1 MAKNVYNALRS
12 VAEGQANRVFKS
24 AVGVLK
30 NKAIDIIRGEKS
42 SGDTSDFAAAF
53 SKYSTQNLTFPLD
66 IEAPAG
72 ANGNQGHYIQ
82 FFINEQT
89 DEVLDYMNKD
99 KYDAALSKKGFLDDD
114 ETILQGMA
122 ETEFNKQVTVRR
134 PKLRTLWE
142 KYPFE
147 GLTAKEQRELEPGP
161 NDYESVTYEPDDAVT
176 NAANFYSAIA
186 EIAADTTG
194 VAATKKMNR
203 EHQSLSVK
211 RKATVRM
218 STSICMYMPP
228 TVEVKYGAEYIDTEI
243 GTGTMIGAAAYQD
256 IVAGASIQDVV
267 SDNIKPVAAN
277 LSDAALRG
285 AFGAID
291 LFPGFAGSREV
302 FEMQRGFIKAPRME
316 LAFKGIPKRDFS
328 YEFKMMPKSAA
339 EAAMAE
345 KIVKKFKTMMLPE
358 IKNAGAMQ
366 LTMPATFDIQYMHVG
381 QENSHLNKIGT
392 CVLTNMDVKYG
403 GDKYKT
409 YKDAVPMETS
419 MTLNFKELD
428 LITRDKAEEGF

>member
-24 AVGVLK
+24 AVGVLR

-42 SGDTSDFAAAF
+42 SGDTSDFASIF

-82 FFINEQT
+82 FFVNEQT

-99 KYDAALSKKGFLDDD
+99 KYDAGLTPEDTPES
-114 ETILQGMA
+114 ILYIAQQMA
-122 ETEFNKQVTVRR
+122 ELEILDNLVG
-134 PKLRTLWE
+134 PKRNNAISDP
-142 KYPFE
+142 Y
-147 GLTAKEQRELEPGP
+147 G
-161 NDYESVTYEPDDAVT
+161 VDAT
-176 NAANFYSAIA
+176 RQLYAS
-186 EIAADTTG
+186 E
-194 VAATKKMNR
+194 KMNR
-203 EHQSLSVK
+203 KHTSLSVK
-211 RKATVRM
+211 RRPTVRM
-218 STSICMYMPP
+218 TASICMYMPP
-228 TVEVKYGAEYIDTEI
+228 TVEVKYGADYTDTEI
-243 GTGTMIGAAAYQD
+243 GTGTMLGAAAYQD
-256 IVAGASIQDVV
+256 ILAGKGLADTAVDTLNQS
-267 SDNIKPVAAN
+267 
-277 LSDAALRG
+277 RG
-285 AFGAID
+285 GLEDGAIRAAFGAID
-291 LFPGFAGSREV
+291 LLPGFAGSREV

-316 LAFKGIPKRDFS
+316 LAFKGIPKREFS

-358 IKNAGAMQ
+358 IKDASAMR

-428 LITRDKAEEGF
+428 LITREKAEEGF

>member
-1 MAKNVYNALRS
+1 MARNVYNALRS
-12 VAEGQANRVFKS
+12 VAEGQGNRVFKK

-30 NKAIDIIRGEKS
+30 NRAIDIIRGEKS
-42 SGDTSDFAAAF
+42 SGDTSDFASIF
-53 SKYSTQNLTFPLD
+53 SKYSTENLTFPLD

-89 DEVLDYMNKD
+89 DEVLSFNSKFSRFNKND
-99 KYDAALSKKGFLDDD
+99 FDAGLNFEVGDEDEASSARAQQRITDAYAELERLDSAEGSKNAISDIGGVDSALAFIKLSK
-114 ETILQGMA
+114 
-122 ETEFNKQVTVRR
+122 
-134 PKLRTLWE
+134 
-142 KYPFE
+142 
-147 GLTAKEQRELEPGP
+147 
-161 NDYESVTYEPDDAVT
+161 
-176 NAANFYSAIA
+176 
-186 EIAADTTG
+186 
-194 VAATKKMNR
+194 
-203 EHQSLSVK
+203 EHSSLSVK

-256 IVAGASIQDVV
+256 TLAGGSLQNVVNDSI
-267 SDNIKPVAAN
+267 IGAAAN

-285 AFGAID
+285 LFGAVD
-291 LFPGFAGSREV
+291 LFPGFGGSREV

-316 LAFKGIPKRDFS
+316 LAFKGIPKREFS

-358 IKNAGAMQ
+358 IKNARAMQ

-381 QENSHLNKIGT
+381 QENTHLNKIGT

-409 YKDAVPMETS
+409 YKDAVPIETS

-428 LITRDKAEEGF
+428 LITREKAEEGF

>member
-42 SGDTSDFAAAF
+42 SGDTSDFASIF

-66 IEAPAG
+66 IEARAG
-72 ANGNQGHYIQ
+72 TNGNQGHYIQ

-99 KYDAALSKKGFLDDD
+99 RYDAGLD
-114 ETILQGMA
+114 I
-122 ETEFNKQVTVRR
+122 V
-134 PKLRTLWE
+134 
-142 KYPFE
+142 E
-147 GLTAKEQRELEPGP
+147 GIGSGGIDRI
-161 NDYESVTYEPDDAVT
+161 
-176 NAANFYSAIA
+176 AIA
-186 EIAADTTG
+186 ELEQDYEDNLEGPPEPQRLQPFG
-194 VAATKKMNR
+194 VDASLALQKMNR
-203 EHQSLSVK
+203 EHRSLSVK

>member
-24 AVGVLK
+24 AVGVLR

-42 SGDTSDFAAAF
+42 SGDTSDFASIF

-99 KYDAALSKKGFLDDD
+99 RYDAGLD
-114 ETILQGMA
+114 I
-122 ETEFNKQVTVRR
+122 V
-134 PKLRTLWE
+134 
-142 KYPFE
+142 E
-147 GLTAKEQRELEPGP
+147 GIGSGGIDRI
-161 NDYESVTYEPDDAVT
+161 
-176 NAANFYSAIA
+176 AIA
-186 EIAADTTG
+186 ELELAYEDNLEGPKRNNAISDPYG
-194 VAATKKMNR
+194 VAGRLEQIASEKMNR
-203 EHQSLSVK
+203 KHTSLSVK

-291 LFPGFAGSREV
+291 LFPGFAGSKEV

-339 EAAMAE
+339 EAEMA
-345 KIVKKFKTMMLPE
+345 KNIIKTFKMYMLPE
-358 IKNAGAMQ
+358 IKSAASMQ
-366 LTMPATFDIQYMHVG
+366 LTTPATFDIQYMHLDK
-381 QENSHLNKIGT
+381 ENMNLNKIGT

>member
-1 MAKNVYNALRS
+1 MARNVYNALRS
-12 VAEGQANRVFKS
+12 VAEGQGNRVFKS
-24 AVGVLK
+24 AVGVLR

-42 SGDTSDFAAAF
+42 SGDTSDFASIF

-99 KYDAALSKKGFLDDD
+99 RYDAGLD
-114 ETILQGMA
+114 I
-122 ETEFNKQVTVRR
+122 V
-134 PKLRTLWE
+134 
-142 KYPFE
+142 E
-147 GLTAKEQRELEPGP
+147 GIGSGGIDRI
-161 NDYESVTYEPDDAVT
+161 
-176 NAANFYSAIA
+176 AIA
-186 EIAADTTG
+186 ELELAYEDNLEGPKRNNAISDPNG
-194 VAATKKMNR
+194 VAGRLEQIASEKMNR
-203 EHQSLSVK
+203 KHTSLSVK

-228 TVEVKYGAEYIDTEI
+228 TVEVKYGAEYTDTEI
-243 GTGTMIGAAAYQD
+243 GTGTMLAAAAYQD
-256 IVAGASIQDVV
+256 ILAGKSLADT
-267 SDNIKPVAAN
+267 AADTLQN
-277 LSDAALRG
+277 STGALSDGAIRA

-291 LFPGFAGSREV
+291 LLPGFAGSREV

-316 LAFKGIPKRDFS
+316 LAFKGIPKREFS

-358 IKNAGAMQ
+358 IKDASAMR

-428 LITRDKAEEGF
+428 LITREKAEEGF

>member
-1 MAKNVYNALRS
+1 MARNVYNALRS
-12 VAEGQANRVFKS
+12 VAEGQGNRVFKS
-24 AVGVLK
+24 AVGVLR

-99 KYDAALSKKGFLDDD
+99 RYDAGLD
-114 ETILQGMA
+114 I
-122 ETEFNKQVTVRR
+122 V
-134 PKLRTLWE
+134 
-142 KYPFE
+142 E
-147 GLTAKEQRELEPGP
+147 GIGSGGIDRIEIAELELAYEDNLEGP
-161 NDYESVTYEPDDAVT
+161 KRN
-176 NAANFYSAIA
+176 NAISDPN
-186 EIAADTTG
+186 G
-194 VAATKKMNR
+194 VAARLQQIASQKMNIA
-203 EHQSLSVK
+203 HTSLSVK

-228 TVEVKYGAEYIDTEI
+228 TVEVKYGADYTDTEI
-243 GTGTMIGAAAYQD
+243 GTGTMLGAAAYQD
-256 IVAGASIQDVV
+256 ILAGKGLADTAVDTLNQS
-267 SDNIKPVAAN
+267 
-277 LSDAALRG
+277 RG
-285 AFGAID
+285 GLEEGAIRAAFGAID
-291 LFPGFAGSREV
+291 LLPGFAGSREV

-316 LAFKGIPKRDFS
+316 LAFKGIPKREFS

-358 IKNAGAMQ
+358 IKDASAMR

-409 YKDAVPMETS
+409 HADAVPVETS
-419 MTLNFKELD
+419 MTLSFKELD
-428 LITRDKAEEGF
+428 LVTREKAEQGF

>member
-24 AVGVLK
+24 AVGVLR

-42 SGDTSDFAAAF
+42 SGDTSDFASIF

-82 FFINEQT
+82 FFVNEQT

-99 KYDAALSKKGFLDDD
+99 AYDAGLTFEDTPES
-114 ETILQGMA
+114 ILYIAQQMA
-122 ETEFNKQVTVRR
+122 ELEILDNLVG
-134 PKLRTLWE
+134 PKRNNAISDP
-142 KYPFE
+142 Y
-147 GLTAKEQRELEPGP
+147 G
-161 NDYESVTYEPDDAVT
+161 VDAT
-176 NAANFYSAIA
+176 RQLYAS
-186 EIAADTTG
+186 E
-194 VAATKKMNR
+194 KMNR
-203 EHQSLSVK
+203 KHTSLSVK
-211 RKATVRM
+211 RRPTVRM
-218 STSICMYMPP
+218 TASICMYMPP
-228 TVEVKYGAEYIDTEI
+228 TVEVKYGADYTDTEI
-243 GTGTMIGAAAYQD
+243 GTGTMLGAAAYQD
-256 IVAGASIQDVV
+256 ILAGKGLADTAVDTLNQS
-267 SDNIKPVAAN
+267 
-277 LSDAALRG
+277 RG
-285 AFGAID
+285 GLEDGAIRAAFGAID
-291 LFPGFAGSREV
+291 LLPGFAGSREV

-316 LAFKGIPKRDFS
+316 LAFKGIPKREFS

-358 IKNAGAMQ
+358 IKDASAMR

-428 LITRDKAEEGF
+428 LITREKAEEGF

>member
-1 MAKNVYNALRS
+1 MARNVYNALRS
-12 VAEGQANRVFKS
+12 VAEGQGNRVFKS
-24 AVGVLK
+24 AVGVLR

-99 KYDAALSKKGFLDDD
+99 RYDAGLD
-114 ETILQGMA
+114 I
-122 ETEFNKQVTVRR
+122 V
-134 PKLRTLWE
+134 
-142 KYPFE
+142 E
-147 GLTAKEQRELEPGP
+147 GIGSGGKDRI
-161 NDYESVTYEPDDAVT
+161 
-176 NAANFYSAIA
+176 AIA
-186 EIAADTTG
+186 ELEQAYEDKLEGPPEPQRLQPFG
-194 VAATKKMNR
+194 VDASLALTQKMNR
-203 EHQSLSVK
+203 EHRSLSVK

-256 IVAGASIQDVV
+256 TLAGGSLQDVV
-267 SDNIKPVAAN
+267 SDNIKGAGRN

-285 AFGAID
+285 LFGAVD
-291 LFPGFAGSREV
+291 LIPGFAGSNAV

-339 EAAMAE
+339 EAEMA
-345 KIVKKFKTMMLPE
+345 KNIIKTFKMYMLPE
-358 IKNAGAMQ
+358 IKSAASMQ
-366 LTMPATFDIQYMHVG
+366 LTTPATFDIQYMHLG
-381 QENSHLNKIGT
+381 EENMNLNKIGT

-428 LITRDKAEEGF
+428 LITREKAEEGF

>member
-24 AVGVLK
+24 AVGVLR

-42 SGDTSDFAAAF
+42 SGDTSDFASIF

-66 IEAPAG
+66 IEAPAS

-89 DEVLDYMNKD
+89 DEVLDYTSKD
-99 KYDAALSKKGFLDDD
+99 RYDA
-114 ETILQGMA
+114 
-122 ETEFNKQVTVRR
+122 
-134 PKLRTLWE
+134 
-142 KYPFE
+142 
-147 GLTAKEQRELEPGP
+147 GLTLATDDNPEADRYLAEQTKLAEEDNFVGTNKSDPNGVFGALERQFTSG
-161 NDYESVTYEPDDAVT
+161 
-176 NAANFYSAIA
+176 
-186 EIAADTTG
+186 
-194 VAATKKMNR
+194 KMNR
-203 EHQSLSVK
+203 KHTSLSVK
-211 RKATVRM
+211 RRPTVRM
-218 STSICMYMPP
+218 TASICMYMPP
-228 TVEVKYGAEYIDTEI
+228 TVEVKYGADYTDTEI
-243 GTGTMIGAAAYQD
+243 GTGTMLGAAAYQD
-256 IVAGASIQDVV
+256 ILAGKGLADTAVDTLNQS
-267 SDNIKPVAAN
+267 
-277 LSDAALRG
+277 RG
-285 AFGAID
+285 GLEEGAIRAAFGAID
-291 LFPGFAGSREV
+291 LLPGFAGSREV

-316 LAFKGIPKRDFS
+316 LAFKGIPKREFS

-358 IKNAGAMQ
+358 IKDASAMR

>member
-42 SGDTSDFAAAF
+42 SGDTSDFASIF

-82 FFINEQT
+82 FFVNEQT

-99 KYDAALSKKGFLDDD
+99 AYDAGLTFEDTPES
-114 ETILQGMA
+114 ILYIAQQMA
-122 ETEFNKQVTVRR
+122 ELEILDNLVG
-134 PKLRTLWE
+134 PKRNNAISDP
-142 KYPFE
+142 Y
-147 GLTAKEQRELEPGP
+147 G
-161 NDYESVTYEPDDAVT
+161 VDAT
-176 NAANFYSAIA
+176 RQLYAS
-186 EIAADTTG
+186 E
-194 VAATKKMNR
+194 KMNR
-203 EHQSLSVK
+203 KHTSLSVK
-211 RKATVRM
+211 RRPTVRM
-218 STSICMYMPP
+218 TASICMYMPP
-228 TVEVKYGAEYIDTEI
+228 TVEVKYGADYTDTEI
-243 GTGTMIGAAAYQD
+243 GTGTMLGAAAYQD
-256 IVAGASIQDVV
+256 ILAGKGLADTAVDTLNQS
-267 SDNIKPVAAN
+267 
-277 LSDAALRG
+277 RG
-285 AFGAID
+285 GLEEGAIRAAFGAID
-291 LFPGFAGSREV
+291 LLPGFAGSREV

-316 LAFKGIPKRDFS
+316 LAFKGIPKREFS

-358 IKNAGAMQ
+358 IKDASAMR

-428 LITRDKAEEGF
+428 LITREKAEEGF

>member
-24 AVGVLK
+24 AVGVLR

-42 SGDTSDFAAAF
+42 SGDTSDFASIF

-82 FFINEQT
+82 FFVNEQT

-99 KYDAALSKKGFLDDD
+99 AYDAGLTFEDTPES
-114 ETILQGMA
+114 ILYIAQQMA
-122 ETEFNKQVTVRR
+122 ELEILDNLVG
-134 PKLRTLWE
+134 PKRNNAISDP
-142 KYPFE
+142 Y
-147 GLTAKEQRELEPGP
+147 G
-161 NDYESVTYEPDDAVT
+161 VDAT
-176 NAANFYSAIA
+176 RQLYAS
-186 EIAADTTG
+186 E
-194 VAATKKMNR
+194 KMNR
-203 EHQSLSVK
+203 KHTSLSVK
-211 RKATVRM
+211 RRPTVRM
-218 STSICMYMPP
+218 TASICMYMPP
-228 TVEVKYGAEYIDTEI
+228 TVEVKYGADYTDTEI
-243 GTGTMIGAAAYQD
+243 GTGTMLGAAAYQD
-256 IVAGASIQDVV
+256 ILAGKGLADTAVDTLNQS
-267 SDNIKPVAAN
+267 
-277 LSDAALRG
+277 RG
-285 AFGAID
+285 GLEEGAIRAAFGAID
-291 LFPGFAGSREV
+291 LLPGFAGSREV

-316 LAFKGIPKRDFS
+316 LAFKGIPKREFS

-358 IKNAGAMQ
+358 IKDASAMR

-409 YKDAVPMETS
+409 HADAVPVESS
-419 MTLNFKELD
+419 MTLSFKELD
-428 LITRDKAEEGF
+428 LITRDKAEQGF